1 MWLASSHTMNVLS
14 WILLLG
20 AAASM
25 VVYALGLWSTRRH
38 YLQEPPTVG
47 DEHLLPI
54 SLLKPIKGTE
64 ESLAANLRTFFVQDY
79 PAPFEIIFATAE
91 PDDAG
96 IDVAREV
103 AAEFPDVK
111 VRFVLSDPTYGLNP
125 KVANLAGALAA
136 ARHDLV
142 LQSDANVRVRPD
154 YLRRIVGELLAREA
168 SLLTSIVVGVE
179 ERSLGA
185 AMENLQ
191 LSAFVGPAMC
201 TALHVAG
208 VNCVVGKS
216 MLLRRSELDEVG
228 GLEYV
233 RDILCEDFILGQRY
247 QEAGK
252 KVVLSC
258 TAVENVNQDI
268 DVTQFLARHSRWF
281 KMTAVIHRGGF
292 VAQLFA
298 NPVALL
304 LAALVAS
311 GFDAGVALALA
322 AAVGVKLVGDAFLMW
337 RTRGRPMR
345 LVHLVVSPFKDA
357 MMAIVWFHAC
367 FSRSVDWR
375 GVRLRFGA
383 ESRLRPDDGA
393 LPIRVARRLL
403 GVHH

>member
-1 MWLASSHTMNVLS
+1 MIVLS
-14 WILLLG
+14 WIFLLG

-25 VVYALGLWSTRRH
+25 VVYALGLWSTHRH
-38 YLQEPPTVG
+38 YRQEPPTVG

-64 ESLAANLRTFFVQDY
+64 ESLEANLRTFFAQDY
-79 PAPFEIIFATAE
+79 PAPFEIVFATTEA
-91 PDDAG
+91 DDPG
-96 IDVAREV
+96 IEVARKV
-103 AAEFPDVK
+103 AADFPEVSA
-111 VRFVLSDPTYGLNP
+111 RFVLSDPSFGLNP

-154 YLRRIVGELLAREA
+154 YLRRIVGELIAREA

-201 TALHVAG
+201 AALHVAG

-216 MLLRRSELDEVG
+216 MLLRREELDEVG

-233 RDILCEDFILGQRY
+233 QDILCEDFILGQRY

-268 DVTQFLARHSRWF
+268 DVTQFLSRHSRWF
-281 KMTAVIHRGGF
+281 KMTAVIHRVGF
-292 VAQLFA
+292 VAQLLA

-311 GFDAGVALALA
+311 GFDAWIAITLA
-322 AAVGVKLVGDAFLMW
+322 AAVGLKLLGDAFLMW

-345 LVHLVVSPFKDA
+345 LAHLVVAPFKDV
-357 MMAIVWFHAC
+357 MMAFVWFHAC
-367 FSRSVDWR
+367 FSRSVNWR

-403 GVHH
+403 RVES